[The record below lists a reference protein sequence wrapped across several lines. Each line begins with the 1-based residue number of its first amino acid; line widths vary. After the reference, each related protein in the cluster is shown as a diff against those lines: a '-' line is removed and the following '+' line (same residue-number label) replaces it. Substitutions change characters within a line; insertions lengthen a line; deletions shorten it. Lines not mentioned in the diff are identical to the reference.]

1 MRNINFFQAQRKPR
15 SDEMKA
21 TKKALGQYVRQR
33 MEARGLSARQ
43 VAERSGNRITAA
55 YVTGIMKGSAAN
67 PSVEKMKAL
76 AEGLGVGRDE
86 LFDVAC
92 GKPERQAAGNRDDW
106 RLHSLMLLDLM
117 RKVAASSQLMAIVH
131 AAAELSPEGQAEVL
145 KYLQDLNETD
155 CKTESRRN

>member
-1 MRNINFFQAQRKPR
+1 
-15 SDEMKA
+15 MKA
-21 TKKALGQYVRQR
+21 TKKALGRYVRQR

-43 VAERSGNRITAA
+43 VAERSGNKITAA

-76 AEGLGVGRDE
+76 AEGLGVARDE

-92 GKPERQAAGNRDDW
+92 GKTERQAAGNRDDL

-117 RKVAASSQLMAIVH
+117 RKVAASPQLMAIVH
-131 AAAELSPEGQAEVL
+131 AAADLSPEGQEEVL

-155 CKTESRRN
+155 CKSEGKRSSV